1 MTMALR
7 VIGAGFGRTGTNS
20 LKVALE
26 KLLGAPCY
34 HMLEVFTHPEHVPV
48 WHDAALNKPVDW
60 DKLFEGYVAT
70 VDWPGS
76 AYWPELMKKYPDALV
91 LLSVRDPEAW
101 WKSATDTIFKG
112 INSGNRMLSPE
123 WMAMIRAMFA
133 RYQTGD
139 TFDHDQLIAAFKEN
153 TARAMR
159 EVPPERLLVWQA
171 SDGWEPICKRLGVP
185 VPNKPFP
192 KTNTSEEWRAREA
205 AAATGTPPAAAH

>member
-1 MTMALR
+1 MALR
-7 VIGAGFGRTGTNS
+7 VVGAGFGRTGTNS

-34 HMLEVFTHPEHVPV
+34 HMIEVFTHPEHVPA

-60 DKLFEGYVAT
+60 DRLFEGYAAA
-70 VDWPGS
+70 VDWPAS

-91 LLSVRDPEAW
+91 LLSVRDPESW

-112 INSGNRMLSPE
+112 INNTSRGLPPE

-133 RYQTGD
+133 RYWSGD
-139 TFDHDQLIAAFKEN
+139 TFDHDAVTAALMEN
-153 TARAMR
+153 TARAKR
-159 EVPPERLLVWQA
+159 EVPPDRLLVWQA

-185 VPNKPFP
+185 VPNEPFP
-192 KTNTSEEWRAREA
+192 RTNTSEEWRAREA
-205 AAATGTPPAAAH
+205 AAAAGQTPAGPAH